1 MNEISKFRPA
11 FRPRAAVGCGAV
23 IFTVF
28 TAGCIDT
35 VVRDDV
41 PTEGETSEPAT
52 SSSPVST
59 TTDGVDAAVSTTL
72 DDTDVD
78 AGEVESSSASEV
90 EAGSSSETQLDAG
103 SDAASQDAE
112 VPLTEGAPLVNTSV
126 SELDVDVF
134 GTFDNRYWFIA
145 TPEQVEAINNEF
157 QGGGGGGWIGGD
169 LYTPGSGAAG
179 RTVDHLLVTTPDG
192 KTADF
197 GEMQVKLV
205 GQSTGRPWTPTTLPN
220 IKIDAD
226 DVTPE
231 MRLGGYEHIRFN
243 NGVWGSIFNEK
254 FVFDYYRALG
264 YPAPLASYGWV
275 SSTVWGPDI
284 AVPYIVVE
292 SYKRGFCRNRED
304 YFGGECPNMWEFAQD
319 LFEGVFDYPENCQFE
334 ECEST
339 RANEFASV
347 VSNARYGVGTI
358 EDVGQYLD
366 WDRFHE
372 FQCLSWIFGTSDDA
386 IHGGNNTVWVE
397 RSDGKF
403 QLLPYSVDLSMNL
416 TGDVALTGYTS
427 IPQICQ
433 NDEQCWADT
442 IATCGRLVDAIVES
456 DPVQRLDELYAQIDA
471 AGMLRSGDD
480 GRYAQLRDHWE
491 RRLTNLPTELEYYRD
506 NPNQNYCQYPYADC
520 GGSCVLPQDCYLCQ
534 DWYYE
539 QGGTGVIVPVP
550 TVVAPPEPVP
560 FERAADIA
568 LPLPIPVDPP
578 PTVTN
583 VPPPPPPPV
592 DGGVVG
598 DGGVEYPKPDFCYWE
613 VPEEKPPV
621 GRELYLV
628 K

>member
-1 MNEISKFRPA
+1 MNENSKFPPV
-11 FRPRAAVGCGAV
+11 FRSRATLGCGAIV
-23 IFTVF
+23 FTVF
-28 TAGCIDT
+28 TAGCLDT
-35 VVRDDV
+35 VVREDV
-41 PTEGETSEPAT
+41 ATDGETSEPVT
-52 SSSPVST
+52 SSPAST
-59 TTDGVDAAVSTTL
+59 TADGVDAAASTTP
-72 DDTDVD
+72 DDTHVD
-78 AGEVESSSASEV
+78 AGQLDASPGTEA
-90 EAGSSSETQLDAG
+90 EAGSSSEAQHDAGPDASSLDA
-103 SDAASQDAE
+103 D
-112 VPLTEGAPLVNTSV
+112 VPLTEGAPLVNASV
-126 SELDVDVF
+126 DELDVDVF

-145 TPEQVEAINNEF
+145 TPEQIEAINEEF
-157 QGGGGGGWIGGD
+157 ESRGGGGGWFAGD
-169 LYTPGSGAAG
+169 LYSPGSGAVG
-179 RTVDHLLVTTPDG
+179 RTVEHMLVTTPDG

-243 NGVWGSIFNEK
+243 NGVWGSIYNEK

-275 SSTVWGPDI
+275 SSTVWGPEI

-304 YFGGECPNMWEFAQD
+304 YFGGECPNMWEFAQV
-319 LFEGVFDYPENCQFE
+319 LFEGVFSYPENCQFE

-339 RANEFASV
+339 RANEFAGV

-358 EDVGQYLD
+358 QDVAEYLD
-366 WDRFHE
+366 WERFHE

-386 IHGGNNTVWVE
+386 IHVDNNVVWVE
-397 RSDGKF
+397 RPDGKF

-416 TGDVALTGYTS
+416 TGETPLTGTTAVA
-427 IPQICQ
+427 QICQ

-442 IATCGRLVDAIVES
+442 ITTCGRLVDAIVES
-456 DPVQRLDELYAQIDA
+456 DPVQRLDDLHAEIEA

-480 GRYAQLRDHWE
+480 NRYAQLRDHWE
-491 RRLTNLPTELEYYRD
+491 RRVTNLPTELEYYRD
-506 NPNQNYCQYPYADC
+506 NPNPNYCQYPYADC
-520 GGSCVLPQDCYLCQ
+520 GGSCQLPQDCYLCQ

-539 QGGTGVIVPVP
+539 QGGTGGVVPVP
-550 TVVAPPEPVP
+550 TVIGPEPFPVP
-560 FERAADIA
+560 RAADIA
-568 LPLPIPVDPP
+568 LPLPIPGDPV

-583 VPPPPPPPV
+583 VPPPPPPPL
-592 DGGVVG
+592 DGGVAG

-613 VPEEKPPV
+613 VPWEEGPI